1 MSKTNALKDALIT
14 DLNDVTTAN
23 GYSQTVAEVSREPI
37 RFDEVKVPHISIVPG
52 DGGSAAPETL
62 TNRIG
67 AAEQEWTL
75 QLVLRT
81 TTPNEDMD
89 DFLDD
94 VRNVIERST
103 GNLGSTAG
111 VILAAVSSWTGTI
124 TAEEI
129 HQNTYYREATVSVQ
143 YEYTRGSA

>member
-1 MSKTNALKDALIT
+1 MSITNTLKDALIT
-14 DLNDVTTAN
+14 DLNDITTAN
-23 GYSQTVAEVSREPI
+23 GFSKTVSEVSREPI
-37 RFDEVKVPHISIVPG
+37 RFDEAKVPHISIVPG
-52 DGGSAAPETL
+52 DGGSAAAETL

-67 AAEQEWTL
+67 AGEQEWTL

-94 VRNVIERST
+94 VRNAIERST
-103 GNLGSTAG
+103 GNLGSASG
-111 VILAAVSSWTGTI
+111 VILAGVTGWTGTI

-129 HQNTYYREATVSVQ
+129 HENTYYREATVTVQ
-143 YEYTRGSA
+143 YEFTRGSA